1 MHQGEILPR
10 GVDRIHL
17 APFEQ
22 GEIGSGSIPACLPSP
37 SCSGIA
43 FLCPPDMAADLI
55 CPEARRE
62 MVFLE
67 QKAARRAF
75 SGAASRTERFDV
87 TAGLAEKPRHP
98 ARRVEVREEK
108 WTAPMVRKA
117 PDEACG

>member
-1 MHQGEILPR
+1 
-10 GVDRIHL
+10 
-17 APFEQ
+17 
-22 GEIGSGSIPACLPSP
+22 
-37 SCSGIA
+37 
-43 FLCPPDMAADLI
+43 
-55 CPEARRE
+55 

-117 PDEACG
+117 LDEACG

>member
-67 QKAARRAF
+67 QKAVACIFGSGKPDGSVRRYGWA
-75 SGAASRTERFDV
+75 GWEAAASS
-87 TAGLAEKPRHP
+87 AAH
-98 ARRVEVREEK
+98 
-108 WTAPMVRKA
+108 
-117 PDEACG
+117 

>member
-62 MVFLE
+62 MVVLE
-67 QKAARRAF
+67 QKAVACIFR
-75 SGAASRTERFDV
+75 SG
-87 TAGLAEKPRHP
+87 KPDG
-98 ARRVEVREEK
+98 
-108 WTAPMVRKA
+108 MVRRYGWA
-117 PDEACG
+117 G